1 MAGDDCKTSSPHMEG
16 EMKIYEHQGVI
27 FNQTNKNDKKNISEK
42 NSFQAIMDQVTSSS
56 VNKGNNV
63 PANIQTPFA
72 NGVGIIIKEE
82 SVNDN
87 KEDVLNNL
95 KDTLDL
101 VDFYAEKLADSSLSS
116 DCLSPL
122 VEQLNERLN
131 MLKEMESSTG
141 MNDKLKTILSDVNTT
156 IGVEIEKF
164 RRGDY
169 L

>member
-1 MAGDDCKTSSPHMEG
+1 
-16 EMKIYEHQGVI
+16 MKIYEHQGVI
-27 FNQTNKNDKKNISEK
+27 FNQPDKNDKKNISDK

-63 PANIQTPFA
+63 PANIQMPFA

-116 DCLSPL
+116 DNLSPL

-131 MLKEMESSTG
+131 MLKEMESSTD
-141 MNDKLKTILSDVNTT
+141 MNDKLKTILSDVTTT
-156 IGVEIEKF
+156 IGVEIERF